1 MRLQN
6 LPTSVCVFEAIC
18 RAGFAFGR
26 FNTHLR
32 PEIEFNTSIA
42 LTQKL
47 ADEIPSILKF
57 ELDSI
62 KERFKN
68 AFH

>member
-1 MRLQN
+1 MGDGCDDA
-6 LPTSVCVFEAIC
+6 SF
-18 RAGFAFGR
+18 GGR

-47 ADEIPSILKF
+47 ADEIPSILPSILKF
-57 ELDSI
+57 ELDGI